1 MSQPQR
7 TLRLLLIEIQPGQ
20 CEALQ
25 AALREGGFVVE
36 AHPAAAAMQQQM
48 MQRSTWDL
56 VIASGDPAA
65 AEILAL
71 CAQRRGQSKGGPLLV
86 LGSSSHQDQLA
97 GSSSGEAARVLAL
110 EAGAD
115 DVLLQPCGL
124 AECLARCRALVR
136 RHQVNRPATTVL
148 SHGPIE
154 MVVEEHLVR
163 RNGEPVS
170 LSPREFRLLQF
181 LLEHQGRIWHRE
193 ELLSRVWGELEA
205 LDFDPKTVD
214 VHIHWLRLKLEADP
228 AHPTLITTV
237 RGRGYCLG

>member
-1 MSQPQR
+1 MNQPQH

-25 AALREGGFVVE
+25 AALSEGGFVVE
-36 AHPAAAAMQQQM
+36 AHPAAAAMQQEM

-65 AEILAL
+65 PEILAL
-71 CAQRRGQSKGGPLLV
+71 CGLRRSQSQASPLLV
-86 LGSSSHQDQLA
+86 LGSSSDHTQRA
-97 GSSSGEAARVLAL
+97 GSSSGEAARVQAL

-136 RHQVNRPATTVL
+136 RHQVNRPSTTVL

-163 RNGEPVS
+163 RDGQPVT

-181 LLEHQGRIWHRE
+181 LMEHQGRVWHRE

-228 AHPTLITTV
+228 AHPCLITTV